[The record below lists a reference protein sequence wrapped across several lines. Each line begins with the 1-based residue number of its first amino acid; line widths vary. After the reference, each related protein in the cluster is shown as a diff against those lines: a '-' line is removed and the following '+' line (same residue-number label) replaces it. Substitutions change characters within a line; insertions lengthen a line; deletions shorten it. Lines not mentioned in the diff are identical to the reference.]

1 MRFAIAAALV
11 LVVVTG
17 CGNRCKDVQ
26 HARAALQRQGAPNR
40 GADVRVTLP
49 YDQTNRVIAGL
60 LAQEPVTMELAP
72 PEIRLFPVSVR
83 PVAIVREAILKED
96 GADGQVRIA
105 TRFEIREGDTLITD
119 VVAVIEVRP
128 VLDGHDLV
136 IGFGPQNL
144 VRVKPRLGP
153 EAKQTLGG
161 AVERWVPERLE
172 GKIPRFALDSAA
184 KQLGIE
190 LTETAWEA
198 LRGTLM
204 KRLGEVTRTRIRLP
218 EVPIARHTIHST
230 PTGLIV
236 DLETDLPVRRGLAPG
251 TGVVGPDVGVRI
263 SGSAAAELANWA
275 LDQGHGPQRFTR
287 TLKPSASG
295 DHEPRFDYVAEDR
308 KHPLKVYSFQQ
319 RGGCSFHKV
328 GVRGTIALEGD
339 KLEAKALDR
348 DLEEQSANPAIEL
361 GAWAQYFFTGW
372 IDRSKRAA
380 ATTKVTVGK
389 RTLTSRVTR
398 AAIANDELVFE
409 LRLEASPAS
418 GPPSSSAP
426 ARRSSSGAR
435 AVRDTRRAAYRS
447 RC

>member
-1 MRFAIAAALV
+1 MRLAIAAALAV
-11 LVVVTG
+11 QLLG

-60 LAQEPVTMELAP
+60 LAQQPVTMELAP

-83 PVAIVREAILKED
+83 PVAIVREAVLQED
-96 GADGQVRIA
+96 RVDGQVRIA
-105 TRFEIREGDTLITD
+105 TRFEIRDGDTLITD
-119 VVAVIEVRP
+119 VAAVIEVRP
-128 VLDGHDLV
+128 VLDGNELV

-144 VRVKPRLGP
+144 VRVKPTLGP
-153 EAKQTLGG
+153 EAKQTLSG
-161 AVERWVPERLE
+161 AVERWVPERLR

-184 KQLGIE
+184 RQLGIE

-218 EVPIARHTIHST
+218 EVPIARHTIRST
-230 PTGLIV
+230 PVGLIV

-251 TGVVGPDVGVRI
+251 NGVVGPDVGVRI

-295 DHEPRFDYVAEDR
+295 DYEPRFDYLAEDR

-328 GVRGTIALEGD
+328 GVRGTIDCA
-339 KLEAKALDR
+339 
-348 DLEEQSANPAIEL
+348 QAI
-361 GAWAQYFFTGW
+361 GVDCRRVRRGSRGGITA
-372 IDRSKRAA
+372 RAY
-380 ATTKVTVGK
+380 GCR
-389 RTLTSRVTR
+389 RTNAVATR
-398 AAIANDELVFE
+398 AARRDPRLARRPDPRARRTRAVEVRRA
-409 LRLEASPAS
+409 LRSPAEPWR
-418 GPPSSSAP
+418 GPRAV
-426 ARRSSSGAR
+426 AR
-435 AVRDTRRAAYRS
+435 AGIEPGPRPW
-447 RC
+447 